1 MKNSTIVS
9 TIVLFVITLS
19 YSTDPVPGNEMPD
32 TSVLLKN
39 ASEALSRFNNV
50 SQKITIESIS
60 MNDDTVIGKKITK
73 LTWNRNNDK
82 VAWKGAF
89 SCYDADENLTSG
101 SFPIR
106 EYALSDTFIKLDHF
120 HERRGYWFAS
130 GYSTKKQIEYIRNEK
145 LENLN
150 RGGAMDGILTGNANK
165 NVIDLIAESPDIILH
180 DQTELIKGI
189 SCYVLE
195 AKTDRGLAKA
205 WVASDHGYSTLK
217 WTINK
222 SPETLHWDGKT
233 VAQIGWIGIKAEF
246 EFDKLE
252 KVNNE
257 YIIMSGQLKLDT
269 QFKNEKGNAWHL
281 YKYKRSDVDLNPD
294 FESLEAFKMDLP
306 ENTVVWGRDTGANY
320 QFINGKL
327 IPFIDEFAVDLIDDE
342 MEKMMSAKLKTR
354 KEENKE
360 ISDTSL
366 SKIQIPD
373 SPKQELLEPQN
384 ESSED
389 FTETK
394 TNNNKSYTGIYLLS
408 ITTFV
413 AVIVIV
419 ISINKYRKV

>member
-195 AKTDRGLAKA
+195 AKPIEALPK
-205 WVASDHGYSTLK
+205 HGSLRIMDTVPLSGPL
-217 WTINK
+217 INLQK
-222 SPETLHWDGKT
+222 LC
-233 VAQIGWIGIKAEF
+233 IGMV
-246 EFDKLE
+246 KLSH
-252 KVNNE
+252 KLVG
-257 YIIMSGQLKLDT
+257 SG
-269 QFKNEKGNAWHL
+269 
-281 YKYKRSDVDLNPD
+281 
-294 FESLEAFKMDLP
+294 
-306 ENTVVWGRDTGANY
+306 
-320 QFINGKL
+320 
-327 IPFIDEFAVDLIDDE
+327 
-342 MEKMMSAKLKTR
+342 
-354 KEENKE
+354 
-360 ISDTSL
+360 
-366 SKIQIPD
+366 
-373 SPKQELLEPQN
+373 
-384 ESSED
+384 
-389 FTETK
+389 
-394 TNNNKSYTGIYLLS
+394 
-408 ITTFV
+408 
-413 AVIVIV
+413 
-419 ISINKYRKV
+419 